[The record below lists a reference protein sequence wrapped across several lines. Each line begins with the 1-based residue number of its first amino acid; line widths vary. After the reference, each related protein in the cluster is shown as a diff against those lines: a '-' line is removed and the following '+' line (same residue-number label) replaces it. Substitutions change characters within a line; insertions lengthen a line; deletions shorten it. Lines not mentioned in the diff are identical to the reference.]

1 MRNLFQRSSSRSS
14 FVFRAARVLT
24 PMAVLLAAGLSTQ
37 ASAQVDSRFTY
48 QGELKDAGV
57 PVNGVYDLRFRLYNA
72 AVGPAQVGP
81 QVTVPAVGVVDGLFN
96 AEVNFGPGVFTGAQL
111 WVEIDSRPA
120 GGGAYVTLA
129 PRQRLNATPFSAYA
143 LAANIAATA
152 TNATTANNALNLNSQ
167 PPAFYTNAT
176 NLNAGTVPSARL
188 TGAYS
193 NALTLS
199 NVGNVF
205 FGSGANLTGINATNI
220 SSGILSDSLLSANI
234 ARRNQANTF
243 STANTFNA
251 LSTFNTNIVALDA
264 NGGDALNI
272 NANSVDA
279 GVFSTTGLRLN
290 VDANAVHY
298 GVYAFAPGLG
308 TGAAFTNYVWNESSG
323 GHAFRAFM
331 PNSAAGIN
339 YGISVLNAS
348 TQGFGAQFIN
358 SATTGITYGVY
369 AENNSPDGYGIFAL
383 HDSSTG
389 TGPAIY
395 AETDSGDT
403 GAYAIHA
410 VSDITGNTSGLTAA
424 IRAENRGAG
433 RGLSASTT
441 GEGLGVYG
449 TTIDGTGVYGQALPS
464 TTNEVCYGGFFS
476 GGNSNLSR
484 GVYGTVSGPGVGVW
498 GFSSGGY
505 GGYFDTGVSGGVA
518 LYVQGTA
525 SVGVITIRGG
535 ADLAEKFEFNC
546 QTTEILPG
554 MVVMIDDQHDGGME
568 LATGAY
574 NKRVAGVIS
583 GAKDLAAGM
592 ILGDFEGAKN
602 PHAVALTGRVWTYVD
617 ASEKA
622 VEAGDLLT
630 TSDTPGYAMPVVDS
644 SKAHGATIGKAMTKL
659 EIGQKGM
666 VLVLVNLQ

>member
-1 MRNLFQRSSSRSS
+1 MRTFSQRSSSRPSM
-14 FVFRAARVLT
+14 VVRAARVLT
-24 PMAVLLAAGLSTQ
+24 PLAVLLAAGLSTQ

-48 QGELKDAGV
+48 QGELKDAGN

-72 AVGPAQVGP
+72 QVGPAQVGP
-81 QVTVPAVGVVDGLFN
+81 QVTVPAVAVVDGLFN
-96 AEVNFGPGVFTGAQL
+96 AEVNFGAGVFTGAQL

-129 PRQRLNATPFSAYA
+129 PRQRLNATPFAAYA
-143 LAANIAATA
+143 LAANTAATATTA

-220 SSGILSDSLLSANI
+220 SSGILSDALLSANI
-234 ARRNQANTF
+234 ARRNQTNTF
-243 STANTFNA
+243 TQQNNFDLQTTFN
-251 LSTFNTNIVALDA
+251 NNIVASDA
-264 NGGDALNI
+264 NGGDAI
-272 NANSVDA
+272 NLTANSVAA
-279 GVFSTTGLRLN
+279 GNFLATGLRLN
-290 VDANAVHY
+290 VDANSIHY
-298 GVYAFAPGLG
+298 GTYSNLGGSG
-308 TGAAFTNYVWNESSG
+308 TGTGFGFYSWNETPG

-331 PNSAAGIN
+331 PNSAAGVN
-339 YGISVLNAS
+339 YGISVSNAS
-348 TQGFGAQFIN
+348 TQGYGAQIIN
-358 SATTGITYGVY
+358 TATTGTTYGVY
-369 AENNSPDGYGIFAL
+369 AENNSPDGYGLFAL
-383 HDSSTG
+383 HDATTG
-389 TGPAIY
+389 TGPAIFGR
-395 AETDSGDT
+395 TDST
-403 GAYAIHA
+403 SALAYAIHGQVNA
-410 VSDITGNTSGLTAA
+410 TSAGGSSAGV
-424 IRAENRGAG
+424 RGEN
-433 RGLSASTT
+433 LSTT
-441 GEGLGVYG
+441 GLGIGVHGSHAGGGWGVYG
-449 TTIDGTGVYGQALPS
+449 TTVTGYGVYGRA
-464 TTNEVCYGGFFS
+464 TGAGE
-476 GGNSNLSR
+476 
-484 GVYGTVSGPGVGVW
+484 GVYG
-498 GFSSGGY
+498 FSTGGY
-505 GGYFDTGVSGGVA
+505 GGYFDTGVAGGAA
-518 LYVQGTA
+518 LYVVGTA

-546 QTTEILPG
+546 QSTEILPG
-554 MVVMIDDQHDGGME
+554 MVVMIDDEHDGGME

-583 GAKDLAAGM
+583 GAKELAAGM
-592 ILGDFEGAKN
+592 ILGDFDGGKN
-602 PHAVALTGRVWTYVD
+602 PHAVALTGRVWTFVD

-630 TSDTPGYAMPVVDS
+630 TSDTPGYAMPVVDE

-659 EIGQKGM
+659 SKGEKGM

>member
-48 QGELKDAGV
+48 QGELKDAGN
-57 PVNGVYDLRFRLYNA
+57 PVSGVYDLRFRLYNA

-81 QVTVPAVGVVDGLFN
+81 QVPVPGVGVVDGLFN

-143 LAANIAATA
+143 LAANTAATA

-272 NANSVDA
+272 NANSVAA
-279 GVFSTTGLRLN
+279 GNFSTTGLRLN
-290 VDANAVHY
+290 VDANATHY
-298 GVYAFAPGLG
+298 GFYAFAPGLG
-308 TGAAFTNYVWNESSG
+308 TGAAFTNYVQNMSSG

-331 PNSAAGIN
+331 PNSAAGVN
-339 YGISVLNAS
+339 YGISVSNAS

-358 SATTGITYGVY
+358 TATTGTTYGVY
-369 AENNSPDGYGIFAL
+369 AENNSPDGYGLFAL
-383 HDSSTG
+383 HDASTG

-395 AETDSGDT
+395 GRSDST
-403 GAYAIHA
+403 SAAAYAIHG
-410 VSDITGNTSGLTAA
+410 VSNSTAA
-424 IRAENRGAG
+424 GA
-433 RGLSASTT
+433 LSAAVRGESLSTT
-441 GEGLGVYG
+441 SFGVGVYG
-449 TTIDGTGVYGQALPS
+449 THAGQGYGVYGTAD
-464 TTNEVCYGGFFS
+464 GG
-476 GGNSNLSR
+476 R
-484 GVYGTVSGPGVGVW
+484 GVYGRNSGTGSGVYGYSVG
-498 GFSSGGY
+498 GFGGF
-505 GGYFDTGVSGGVA
+505 FDTGVSGGVA

-554 MVVMIDDQHDGGME
+554 MVVMIDDQHEGGME

-630 TSDTPGYAMPVVDS
+630 SSDTPGYAMPVVDS